1 MEWRDRNG
9 RFVSEGDEENKSLS
23 FLYETGFGRL
33 LLRLIITKPV
43 SAAAG
48 WLLQRR
54 ISALWVKSFIEKNNI
69 DMSKYESRKFRSFN
83 DFFTRKILPGCRRVD
98 ENPEHFISPCDCKLT
113 VFDIRKDSVFSIKG
127 GKYTVEQLL
136 RSRELAHGYAGGKL
150 LIFRLT
156 VDDYH
161 RYCYPDSG
169 VKEQNVHIQGVYHTV
184 NPIAYKK
191 YAVLKEN
198 TREYTLLHSD
208 HFDDIIIMEVGA
220 TLVGRISNLH
230 GACRVK
236 KGEEKGHFDF
246 GGSTVAVLVKP
257 DILRIDDDILRNN
270 RDGCETVIKYGERI
284 GTKIR

>member
-69 DMSKYESRKFRSFN
+69 DMSEYESRKFRSFN

-113 VFDIRKDSVFSIKG
+113 VFDIRKEWTII
-127 GKYTVEQLL
+127 TATATPTAA
-136 RSRELAHGYAGGKL
+136 SRNKMC
-150 LIFRLT
+150 IFRGFITPLI
-156 VDDYH
+156 
-161 RYCYPDSG
+161 P
-169 VKEQNVHIQGVYHTV
+169 
-184 NPIAYKK
+184 
-191 YAVLKEN
+191 
-198 TREYTLLHSD
+198 
-208 HFDDIIIMEVGA
+208 
-220 TLVGRISNLH
+220 
-230 GACRVK
+230 
-236 KGEEKGHFDF
+236 
-246 GGSTVAVLVKP
+246 
-257 DILRIDDDILRNN
+257 
-270 RDGCETVIKYGERI
+270 
-284 GTKIR
+284 